1 MWCGT
6 IGAWLLVGGPLYQG
20 ALELTDSADDAHF
33 DDAIPQ
39 GREVAWWWWM
49 VPPAAVLLLWI
60 EERRFRRLWR
70 SEWSADDKVAFVRFA
85 DRVRGW
91 LIVSAGAFLLAL
103 EVTWYLTDQLGWPL
117 WSFVL
122 LVVGLA
128 LTCFVATAVSIGRH
142 QRDARA

>member
-49 VPPAAVLLLWI
+49 VSPAAVLLLWI
-60 EERRFRRLWR
+60 EERRFRRLWPASWR
-70 SEWSADDKVAFVRFA
+70 AHGHYWRKFRRWWPSAAS
-85 DRVRGW
+85 
-91 LIVSAGAFLLAL
+91 ICPGA
-103 EVTWYLTDQLGWPL
+103 
-117 WSFVL
+117 
-122 LVVGLA
+122 
-128 LTCFVATAVSIGRH
+128 
-142 QRDARA
+142 